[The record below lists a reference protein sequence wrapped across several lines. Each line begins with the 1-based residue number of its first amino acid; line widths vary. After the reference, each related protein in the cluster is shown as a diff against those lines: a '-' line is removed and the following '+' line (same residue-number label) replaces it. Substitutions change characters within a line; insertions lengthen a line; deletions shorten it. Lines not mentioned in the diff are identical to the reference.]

1 GVAAPEATPASKLSV
16 LNGFKVELLYSPDKP
31 TEGSWV
37 AMAIDPKGRLIV
49 SPQDKQPLL
58 RLTIADG
65 KIEKMEKIDLPVTSS
80 MGMLYA
86 FDSLY
91 VSGRGPN
98 GIGLYRL
105 RDTDNDDQYD
115 HFDFLLPG
123 ESGEHGAHAPVRGPE
138 QMRHCSNRHFVT
150 APAHVSLSHPHIT

>member
-1 GVAAPEATPASKLSV
+1 MPVLMNLFRISIIALVLWTFNSSGQQATPADQISV

-49 SPQDKQPLL
+49 SPQDRQPLL

-65 KIEKMEKIDLPVTSS
+65 KIANMEKIDLPVTSS

-86 FDSLY
+86 FDGLY

-98 GIGLYRL
+98 GVGLYRL
-105 RDTDNDDQYD
+105 RDTDNDDRYD
-115 HFDFLLPG
+115 KVDFLLPG
-123 ESGEHGAHAPVRGPE
+123 ETGEHGSHALV
-138 QMRHCSNRHFVT
+138 
-150 APAHVSLSHPHIT
+150 L